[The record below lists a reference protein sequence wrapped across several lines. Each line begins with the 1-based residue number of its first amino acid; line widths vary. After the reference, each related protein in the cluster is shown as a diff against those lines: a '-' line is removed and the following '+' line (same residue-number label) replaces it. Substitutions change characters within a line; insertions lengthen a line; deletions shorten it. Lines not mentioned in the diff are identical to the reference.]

1 MHQAVFSATHSA
13 IHNNASSGDLAGGL
27 MASAVVEARRA
38 LSDAGGGASDSC
50 STALLSWE
58 V

>member
-1 MHQAVFSATHSA
+1 MFSATHSA

-27 MASAVVEARRA
+27 IASAVVEARRA